1 MTTDQAGLHGHLQKV
16 RDIGI
21 PLVPVTSGDPDH
33 PDPSTLAPHQ
43 GAHHPTKENDMTLNA
58 THVRVPMDSVR
69 KAALIGGA
77 LYVITFATSIPSR
90 ILFGPVRNDP
100 NYILGPGADG
110 QVLFAGLLELMLAV
124 ACIGTAVA
132 LWPVLKRQNEGVALG
147 FLGSRTLEAAI
158 IVSGLMCLL
167 SVVSLRQSGA
177 GVDALA
183 TSQALVSAYNWAF
196 LFGPGFMAVANAL
209 LLGSILY
216 RSRLVPRIL
225 PVLGLVGAPLLFA
238 SDIAVM
244 FGVWEQ
250 FSVPAGI
257 ATVPIF
263 VWELSLGIYLVVKG
277 FKPSPATAGLVA
289 ASPRPTQSAGVSV

>member
-1 MTTDQAGLHGHLQKV
+1 
-16 RDIGI
+16 
-21 PLVPVTSGDPDH
+21 
-33 PDPSTLAPHQ
+33 
-43 GAHHPTKENDMTLNA
+43 MTLNA
-58 THVRVPMDSVR
+58 THGRVPMDSVR
-69 KAALIGGA
+69 KAALVGGA

-147 FLGSRTLEAAI
+147 FVGSRTLEAAI

-177 GVDALA
+177 GPDALA

-196 LFGPGFMAVANAL
+196 LFGPGFMAGVNAL

-289 ASPRPTQSAGVSV
+289 ASPRPAQSAGVSV

>member
-1 MTTDQAGLHGHLQKV
+1 
-16 RDIGI
+16 
-21 PLVPVTSGDPDH
+21 
-33 PDPSTLAPHQ
+33 
-43 GAHHPTKENDMTLNA
+43 MTLNA
-58 THVRVPMDSVR
+58 THARVPMDSVR
-69 KAALIGGA
+69 KAALVGGA
-77 LYVITFATSIPSR
+77 LYVITFATSIPAR

-177 GVDALA
+177 GPDALA

-196 LFGPGFMAVANAL
+196 LFGPGFMAGVNAL

-238 SDIAVM
+238 SDTAVM
-244 FGVWEQ
+244 FGIWEQ

-277 FKPSPATAGLVA
+277 FKPSPVTAGMVDA
-289 ASPRPTQSAGVSV
+289 GPRPADSARVSV

>member
-1 MTTDQAGLHGHLQKV
+1 
-16 RDIGI
+16 
-21 PLVPVTSGDPDH
+21 
-33 PDPSTLAPHQ
+33 
-43 GAHHPTKENDMTLNA
+43 MTLNA
-58 THVRVPMDSVR
+58 THGRVPMDAVR
-69 KAALIGGA
+69 KAALVGGA

-110 QVLFAGLLELMLAV
+110 QVLFAGLLELTLAV
-124 ACIGTAVA
+124 ACIGTAIA

-147 FLGSRTLEAAI
+147 FVGSRTLEAAI
-158 IVSGLMCLL
+158 IVAGLMCLL

-177 GVDALA
+177 GPDALA

-196 LFGPGFMAVANAL
+196 LFGPGFMAGVNAL

-225 PVLGLVGAPLLFA
+225 PVLGLVGAPLLLA

-244 FGVWEQ
+244 FGAWEQ

-277 FKPSPATAGLVA
+277 FRPSPVTAGVVA
-289 ASPRPTQSAGVSV
+289 ASPHPADSARVCV